1 MSGEEEWSGG
11 EIKDSPWLSR
21 LKVLS
26 EKVNRYAVAEM
37 LAFKKSPVRT
47 LVVVFLGGLAMGA
60 GMALGLTVFSGLSII
75 FVQEIIEL
83 ELPLIGEVLAEVVEV
98 TEEHLQ

>member
-1 MSGEEEWSGG
+1 MDDGEEWGG
-11 EIKDSPWLSR
+11 DELKESPWLSR

-26 EKVNRYAVAEM
+26 EKINGYAVAEM
-37 LAFKKSPVRT
+37 LAFKRSPVRT

-60 GMALGLTVFSGLSII
+60 GMALGLTVFSGIAII
-75 FVQEIIEL
+75 LVQEIIEL

-98 TEEHLQ
+98 TEEHLH